1 MKFTITIL
9 LLINSM
15 LSFSAAYEEK
25 LFDCAHLNETSI
37 VDRIVISKFILGKN
51 HYYELEVKLMI
62 QGMERSY
69 SKRVNLISKY
79 DGRVL
84 HFTNGNHRLKIDRT
98 FPREGKYPAFG
109 RVPEYNIHSFNWV
122 CKDWN

>member
-1 MKFTITIL
+1 MK
-9 LLINSM
+9 LLIAVILTS
-15 LSFSAAYEEK
+15 LGHLALAAPVEEK
-25 LFDCAHLNETSI
+25 LFDCAHLEETSI
-37 VDRIVISKFILGKN
+37 VDRIVISKFTLGRN
-51 HYYELEVKLMI
+51 QYYELEVKLMI
-62 QGMERSY
+62 QGMEESY

-79 DGRVL
+79 NGRVL

-109 RVPEYNIHSFNWV
+109 RVPEYDIHSFDWI

>member
-1 MKFTITIL
+1 MKVTITVL

-15 LSFSAAYEEK
+15 LSFSAVREEK
-25 LFDCAHLNETSI
+25 LFDCAHLDETSI
-37 VDRIVISKFILGKN
+37 VDRIVISTFTLGRN

-62 QGMERSY
+62 QGMEKSY
-69 SKRVNLISKY
+69 SKKVNLISKY

-98 FPREGKYPAFG
+98 FPHEGKYPAFG
-109 RVPEYNIHSFNWV
+109 RVPEYDIHSFNWV